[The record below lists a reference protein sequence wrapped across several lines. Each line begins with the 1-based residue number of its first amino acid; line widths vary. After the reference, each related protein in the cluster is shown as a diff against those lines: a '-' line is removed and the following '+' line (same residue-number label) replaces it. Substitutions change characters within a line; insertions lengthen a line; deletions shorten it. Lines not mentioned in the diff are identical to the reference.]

1 MATEAQGEER
11 RRFHRIGFQAD
22 AWLKIAER
30 TIPVEILDISL
41 AGALLNIDSAG
52 QAEDGA
58 AVVLN
63 VELGSDVEFDMS
75 GSLIPHGDGNFALHR
90 DLSLV
95 EDDFHLRRLLELNL
109 GDAKLMERDIEALV
123 TDHTQFN
130 LN

>member
-130 LN
+130 WN